1 MRAAGHPA
9 DLGCAWLHSADRN
22 PWTAVA
28 AELGLAVDRHLPDW
42 GWRFARERQLDAR
55 AAAARER
62 SFAAFWSVI
71 DAHVGPD
78 RALADGLPAA
88 DPWLA
93 NFAAITSFI
102 SGALPDALST
112 VDLARYADTQV
123 NWRVVEGYGALMER
137 SARHLPITLDAAVTA
152 VDWGGPGVT
161 VSSTAGGLR
170 ARAAIVTAPV
180 SLLAAEAIRFRPALP
195 PGKLAAAH
203 GLPMGQVAKLLLAVD
218 GDPFGLGPDRQV
230 TGALDRVATAVYHL
244 LPLGRPLVEAYWGG
258 PTALELEAAGQAA
271 MAEFA
276 LAELA
281 SLFGA
286 AVKDRLRPVCA
297 SGWAADPFSR
307 GAYSFARPGC
317 AEGRVEL
324 AAPLADRLFFAGEAC
339 SRDAYS
345 TAHGAHATGV
355 AAADAVL
362 AALR

>member
-102 SGALPDALST
+102 SGALPDVLST

-137 SARHLPITLDAAVTA
+137 SSRYLPITLDAAVTA

-230 TGALDRVATAVYHL
+230 TGALDRAATAVYHL